1 MKIERPFVTWAG
13 QEIEKCLQRN
23 DHKQPWETADILDL
37 RDKIKEEYYETIEA
51 IDELH
56 TPNGVKHLQ
65 HELAD
70 LAAIAMMLSARV
82 DKDMSLFKRGREQ

>member
-51 IDELH
+51 IDELY